1 VVDKAHQLVQMR
13 LQNRKNQQGFTL
25 IEILVALVLI
35 SLMLF
40 FAIDI
45 KITPR
50 QKLDE
55 ALDKTERALRFAQ
68 DESVLRNAVVR
79 VRINLE
85 TTPQTITVEYGPN
98 ENFVL
103 PVENEEKL
111 VKSKDEEAQLK
122 KAQENL
128 NKKFNRVPEIEDESL
143 EIPEGISL
151 FALSNDNKKKLTTK
165 GEISLYSFP
174 SGERDSGLLFFA
186 SVDEVASLS
195 MDSYAQSFDREYFLI
210 EQKPDE
216 SSKDQEE
223 KLLEMA
229 QDIYKKWTLEGN

>member
-1 VVDKAHQLVQMR
+1 MVDKAHQLVQMR

>member
-1 VVDKAHQLVQMR
+1 MDKAHQLVQMR

>member
-1 VVDKAHQLVQMR
+1 MR